1 MGGNKDYEQELFDE
15 PKNQE
20 VEQGDKKIDFRQREY
35 GRSSIKGRPNI
46 DEISKRNEEEEKR
59 DRKSH
64 YMMMGVIIL
73 IIIVV
78 ILMVYFFS

>member
-59 DRKSH
+59 ARKSS
-64 YMMMGVIIL
+64 YITIGITIL
-73 IIIVV
+73 LIIVV
-78 ILMVYFFS
+78 VLLVYFFS